1 MPYPSATQAFRQGA
15 HSVLPLTSGVV
26 PFGLITG
33 VTAIGMGLSPADA
46 IGMTLLFYSGSAQM
60 VVMQLMQSGAL
71 PVTMVVTALV
81 INLRFLMYSASLA
94 PHLSHLPRRHK
105 WPMAYLLSDQ
115 SFALCSLKMSSG
127 ELGRFAFHYYAG
139 TAITMWFGWNLS
151 VLAGMYL
158 GAGIPEDWSL
168 GFAIPLSFLALLIPS
183 IRNRATLGAALTG
196 GLLAVLAVDLP
207 YNLGLLAGALGGII
221 AGLTLENLQQ
231 TKPVQPVADEH
242 IEQDAL

>member
-1 MPYPSATQAFRQGA
+1 MSYSSATQAFKQGA
-15 HSVLPLTSGVV
+15 HSALPLTSGIV

-46 IGMTLLFYSGSAQM
+46 VGMTLLFYSGSAQM
-60 VVMQLMQSGAL
+60 VVMQLMQSAAL

-94 PHLSHLPRRHK
+94 PQLGHLPRRRK
-105 WPMAYLLSDQ
+105 WLMAFLLSDQ
-115 SFALCSLKMSSG
+115 SFALCTLKMGSG
-127 ELGRFAFHYYAG
+127 ELGRHAYPYYAG

-168 GFAIPLSFLALLIPS
+168 GFAIPLSFLALLIPG
-183 IRNRATLGAALTG
+183 IRNAAMLGAALTG
-196 GLLAVLAVDLP
+196 GALAVLAADLP
-207 YNLGLLAGALGGII
+207 YNLGLLVGALGGII
-221 AGLTLENLQQ
+221 AGLTI
-231 TKPVQPVADEH
+231 EH
-242 IEQDAL
+242 RQKERSVPEANTEQEAS

>member
-1 MPYPSATQAFRQGA
+1 
-15 HSVLPLTSGVV
+15 
-26 PFGLITG
+26 
-33 VTAIGMGLSPADA
+33 MGLSPADA

-196 GLLAVLAVDLP
+196 GVLAVLAVGLP

-221 AGLTLENLQQ
+221 AGLTLENLQK
-231 TKPVQPVADEH
+231 TKAVQPVADEH
-242 IEQDAL
+242 IEQDA